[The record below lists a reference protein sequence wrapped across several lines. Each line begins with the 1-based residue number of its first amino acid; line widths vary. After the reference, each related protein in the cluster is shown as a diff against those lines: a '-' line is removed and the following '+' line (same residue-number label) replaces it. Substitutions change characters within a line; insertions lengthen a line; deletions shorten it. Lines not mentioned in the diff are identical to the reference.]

1 MKVEY
6 KVLWIDDLIDEFEE
20 EGCINA
26 ISEHL
31 EEEGFKPII
40 ITSSKPDVFFDNLDD
55 SFDLIL
61 TDYHMGETN
70 GENIINK
77 IRELSIFTEILFYT
91 AKADLKD
98 IEKINRISFLQT
110 SGDSRGHYKA
120 VEEET
125 IKLIDLTVKKFQN
138 IIAMRGMIM
147 HETSYLDNQSLHI
160 IETYINNREC
170 KEMADTVFTKLSSQL
185 NEKLKKTEECKATKN
200 LKKLSKDN
208 FLFSAEYKIDAL
220 SYINKDVGLTDF
232 SIDYKNEINNVRNK
246 FAHAVLLK
254 DDNGRE
260 FFKSGE
266 DGMTF
271 DKELCKK
278 IRKNINKHKDNLDE
292 LNSRIENTFKA
303 AGLKK

>member
-1 MKVEY
+1 M
-6 KVLWIDDLIDEFEE
+6 
-20 EGCINA
+20 
-26 ISEHL
+26 
-31 EEEGFKPII
+31 
-40 ITSSKPDVFFDNLDD
+40 
-55 SFDLIL
+55 
-61 TDYHMGETN
+61 
-70 GENIINK
+70 
-77 IRELSIFTEILFYT
+77 
-91 AKADLKD
+91 
-98 IEKINRISFLQT
+98 
-110 SGDSRGHYKA
+110 
-120 VEEET
+120 
-125 IKLIDLTVKKFQN
+125 
-138 IIAMRGMIM
+138 
-147 HETSYLDNQSLHI
+147 
-160 IETYINNREC
+160 
-170 KEMADTVFTKLSSQL
+170 
-185 NEKLKKTEECKATKN
+185 
-200 LKKLSKDN
+200 
-208 FLFSAEYKIDAL
+208 FSAEYKIDAL